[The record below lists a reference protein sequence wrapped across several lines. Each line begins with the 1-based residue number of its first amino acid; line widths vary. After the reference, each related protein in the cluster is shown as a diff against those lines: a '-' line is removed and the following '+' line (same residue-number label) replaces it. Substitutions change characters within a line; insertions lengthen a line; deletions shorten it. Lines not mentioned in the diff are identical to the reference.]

1 MDLFSL
7 YNYLKE
13 SLPENNQAEA
23 LQILISVLGVKRE
36 DIILNRAQPVYE
48 SDINKIKQMIAERQL
63 GRPLSNIL
71 QKKAFWTNEFKTTND
86 TLDPRAD
93 SETLIRA
100 VLNEFKN
107 KNSPW
112 NILDIG
118 TGTGCLIISILLE
131 YPNAQGTGID
141 LSDKAINVAREN
153 ANELQVV
160 DRLKL
165 KNCGWQNINFNTK
178 YDLVISNPPYISK
191 SETLERGVLDYD
203 PHQALFAEDDGLA
216 AYKELAKIIPHVLK
230 DKNSRAILEIG
241 SSQADAVTQ
250 IFERENMRKI
260 SLQKDL
266 GGRDR
271 CLIFTKSDKS

>member
-1 MDLFSL
+1 MNLLSL

-23 LQILISVLGVKRE
+23 LQILTFVLGIKRE
-36 DIILNRAQPVYE
+36 DIILNATQSVDG
-48 SDINKIKQMIAERQL
+48 SDIIEIKQMVTERQL

-71 QKKAFWTNEFKTTND
+71 QKKAFWAHEFKTTND

-107 KNSPW
+107 KNIRL
-112 NILDIG
+112 NVLDIG

-141 LSDKAINVAREN
+141 LSDKAINIAREN
-153 ANELQVV
+153 ANELQVA

-165 KNCGWQNINFNTK
+165 KECGWQDIDFTNK

-191 SETLERGVLDYD
+191 SEILERSVLDYD
-203 PHQALFAEDDGLA
+203 PHQALFADDDGLA
-216 AYKELAKIIPHVLK
+216 AYKELAKIIPHILK
-230 DKNSRAILEIG
+230 NKDSRAILEIG

-250 IFERENMRKI
+250 IFEKENMRKI
-260 SLQKDL
+260 SLLKDL